1 MHSDQMFSSK
11 DTCRLVGI
19 SYRQLD
25 YWATK
30 GLFVPTEQ
38 ASGSG
43 SRRKYSYSDLV
54 KLRVI
59 KKMLDGGMKLE
70 EIRRATDFLVAQ
82 GVDVESAD
90 LVMTKDNVFLHDSNN
105 PEGLVDLIKT
115 GQGVFTIVALTQA
128 SQDVSNSINSDMKS
142 NSGPVLDRHIA

>member
-1 MHSDQMFSSK
+1 MFSSK
-11 DTCRLVGI
+11 DTCRIVGI

-30 GLFVPTEQ
+30 GLFVPTEA

-70 EIRRATDFLVAQ
+70 EIRRATDFLIAQ
-82 GVDVESAD
+82 GIDVQSAD
-90 LVMTKDNVFLHDSNN
+90 LVMTKDRVFFHDSNS
-105 PEGLVDLIKT
+105 PEALVDLIKT

-128 SQDVSNSINSDMKS
+128 SEDVSSSINEGLKPIPE
-142 NSGPVLDRHIA
+142 NEILLNRNIA

>member
-1 MHSDQMFSSK
+1 MFSSK
-11 DTCRLVGI
+11 DTCRIVGI

-54 KLRVI
+54 ALRVI
-59 KKMLDGGMKLE
+59 KKMLDNGMKLE
-70 EIRRATDFLVAQ
+70 EIKRATDFIVSQ
-82 GVDVESAD
+82 GIDVQNAD
-90 LVMTKDNVFLHDSNN
+90 LVMTRDSVFLHDSND

-128 SQDVSNSINSDMKS
+128 NQDVTQQISAVQSSLNSPGQEISRS
-142 NSGPVLDRHIA
+142 IA

>member
-1 MHSDQMFSSK
+1 MSSSQMFSSK
-11 DTCRLVGI
+11 DTCRIVGI

-70 EIRRATDFLVAQ
+70 EIRRATDFLIAQ

-90 LVMTKDNVFLHDSNN
+90 LVMTKDSVFLHDSNN

-115 GQGVFTIVALTQA
+115 GRLHNRCFNAGQPRRNFV
-128 SQDVSNSINSDMKS
+128 NSK
-142 NSGPVLDRHIA
+142 GPSICRRTRVR

>member
-1 MHSDQMFSSK
+1 MFSSK
-11 DTCRLVGI
+11 DTCRIVGI

-54 KLRVI
+54 ALRVI
-59 KKMLDGGMKLE
+59 KKMLDNGMKLE
-70 EIRRATDFLVAQ
+70 EIKRATDFIVSQ
-82 GVDVESAD
+82 GIDVQNAD
-90 LVMTKDNVFLHDSNN
+90 LVMTRDSVFLHDSND

-128 SQDVSNSINSDMKS
+128 NQDVTQQISAVQSSVNSPGQEISRS
-142 NSGPVLDRHIA
+142 IA

>member
-1 MHSDQMFSSK
+1 MYSDQMFSSK

-30 GLFVPTEQ
+30 ELFVPTEQ

-70 EIRRATDFLVAQ
+70 EIRRATDFLISQ
-82 GVDVESAD
+82 GVDVENAD
-90 LVMTKDNVFLHDSNN
+90 LVMTKDAVFLHDSND
-105 PEGLVDLIKT
+105 PEALIDLIKT

-128 SQDVSNSINSDMKS
+128 NQDVSASIASETKT
-142 NSGPVLDRHIA
+142 PIEQTPERYIA